1 VGLIKGLGAPVN
13 LFQHPSFEEL
23 FFLKHRPQER
33 RETMTG
39 SSSQLANEK
48 RPCQTHV
55 TPKSFINSLVTSER
69 DFFRTWQRW
78 QLVITG
84 AIVLKV
90 ALFVTVLRK
99 APRSDK
105 TLLVQSSVNIRKL
118 SFSLYSNLH
127 VTKLTK
133 MFSKYL
139 GKGYWRPLA
148 RFRNLVA
155 LDLTED

>member
-1 VGLIKGLGAPVN
+1 MGLIKGLGAPVN

-23 FFLKHRPQER
+23 LFLKHRPQER

-55 TPKSFINSLVTSER
+55 TPKSFISSLVTSER

-78 QLVITG
+78 QLVFTG

-105 TLLVQSSVNIRKL
+105 TL
-118 SFSLYSNLH
+118 FGEH
-127 VTKLTK
+127 
-133 MFSKYL
+133 
-139 GKGYWRPLA
+139 
-148 RFRNLVA
+148 
-155 LDLTED
+155 TETVVFIIFEFTSDEIDENVL

>member
-1 VGLIKGLGAPVN
+1 M
-13 LFQHPSFEEL
+13 E
-23 FFLKHRPQER
+23 
-33 RETMTG
+33 
-39 SSSQLANEK
+39 
-48 RPCQTHV
+48 
-55 TPKSFINSLVTSER
+55 
-69 DFFRTWQRW
+69 RW
-78 QLVITG
+78 QLVFTG

-118 SFSLYSNLH
+118 SFSLYLNLQ

-133 MFSKYL
+133 MFSEYL
-139 GKGYWRPLA
+139 SKGHCRPLA

-155 LDLTED
+155 LDLTEN

>member
-1 VGLIKGLGAPVN
+1 M
-13 LFQHPSFEEL
+13 E
-23 FFLKHRPQER
+23 
-33 RETMTG
+33 
-39 SSSQLANEK
+39 
-48 RPCQTHV
+48 
-55 TPKSFINSLVTSER
+55 
-69 DFFRTWQRW
+69 RW
-78 QLVITG
+78 QLVFTG

-118 SFSLYSNLH
+118 SFSLYLNLQ

-139 GKGYWRPLA
+139 GKGHWRPLA